1 MSRAKTER
9 SLENLRALSTE
20 KNCEADNYIEEL
32 RKISGEIDD
41 KKTRRNSN
49 FFKALG
55 DENRLKIL
63 YLLSRKDMCVCEMV
77 AALNGTQPTVSH
89 HCKILESVG
98 LIEHRR
104 NGKWVFYSLADPS
117 VSEYIENTPV

>member
-9 SLENLRALSTE
+9 SLEKLRALSTE
-20 KNCEADNYIEEL
+20 KNCETGSYIGEL
-32 RKISGEIDD
+32 RKISGGID
-41 KKTRRNSN
+41 KKRTRRSSS

-63 YLLSRKDMCVCEMV
+63 YLLGKKDMCVCEMV
-77 AALNGTQPTVSH
+77 AALDGTQPTVSH
-89 HCKILESVG
+89 HCKVLESVG
-98 LIEHRR
+98 LIERRR

-117 VSEYIENTPV
+117 ISEYIENTPV